1 MTYLYFLG
9 ALLLSGC
16 STYQETFECKPGK
29 GVGCRSLSHVNQMVD
44 AGVLPLESTQ
54 SPQNVTLPPVKQ
66 PMLRIW
72 LADYK
77 DGEGIVHEAALVHV
91 PLQGPTP

>member
-44 AGVLPLESTQ
+44 AG
-54 SPQNVTLPPVKQ
+54 
-66 PMLRIW
+66 
-72 LADYK
+72 AD
-77 DGEGIVHEAALVHV
+77 
-91 PLQGPTP
+91 PF